1 MVARCRPM
9 PTPTPMHPTL
19 SPCSGARGGETSET
33 GWLLLGLRAKP
44 LQQRLPR
51 AEALLV
57 AQTKDFAEHVL
68 KLWPVLS
75 QDVEGKREKLR
86 RRDLALW
93 ARQTPNVSSVPAVQR
108 RAKSETVSSLTQL

>member
-1 MVARCRPM
+1 MQTHAHTHSHASHSQPLQRRPR
-9 PTPTPMHPTL
+9 
-19 SPCSGARGGETSET
+19 RGNQRDR
-33 GWLLLGLRAKP
+33 LLLGLRAKP